1 MAKSRPI
8 LCTAGGFAL
17 LAIAL
22 ISSAQHAGYDPALW
36 GGLRYRMIGPERGGR
51 VTAVTG
57 VPSQPYTFYMGST
70 GGGVWKTVDAGHT
83 WSNISDGFFAV
94 ASMGAIEVSLS
105 NPDIVYAGTGSS
117 KIRSNV
123 SIGRGIYKSADAG
136 KTWTFAGLR
145 DTGQISTIRVHPG
158 NPDVLYVAALGNP
171 FAPNKERGVYRSTDG
186 GKNWKQILFLSD
198 TLGAADLELQPGNP
212 KVIFAC
218 MWRGERKP
226 WTIISGGREGG
237 IYKSADGG
245 DTWTK
250 LAGGLPHELFG
261 RSNVA
266 ISAAKPERI
275 YALIEAKPGS
285 GLYRSEDAGA
295 TWTLVNGSSAIITRP
310 FYYDTLGVDPNNS
323 DVVFIGDER
332 WFKSTDGGKTVRGA
346 QAPHGDHHDIWIN
359 PKNSDYMIQSNDGG
373 ANVSLDGGRTWS
385 TQTNQPTAEIY
396 QVAVDDQYPYLVYGA
411 QQDNTTVIAP
421 SLPLGNG
428 QDFRAGPGCETG
440 PIIPNPVNPEVVY
453 GSCKGQFT
461 VQDMRTT
468 DEMRY
473 WVGAESLYGN
483 GGDTLIYRF
492 QRVSPMEV
500 SPHAPYAVYYG
511 SQYLH
516 RTLDGGVTWR
526 KISPDL
532 TAHPPGAQQAPS
544 GEPITRD
551 ATGEEVYSTL
561 YAIRESPV
569 QKGVIWTGSNDG
581 LVYVTRNDGGD
592 WENVTPK
599 DLPPGGRVQNIE
611 PSPWRA
617 GTAYVAIYRYL
628 LGDFAPYIY
637 RTTDFGKSWTRL
649 TDGSNGIA
657 KDEPTRV
664 VREDPAREGLLYA
677 GTEFGMYL
685 SFDAGAHWQPFQL
698 NLPVTPVTDLKV
710 AHKDLVVSTQGRS
723 FWILDDLTPLE
734 QLSDKAAAAAA
745 WLFAPREAVRTPPRG
760 GGGGLGRASG
770 VQYPPSGAGIDYYLR
785 SAPADDITMEVLDGA
800 GSLVR
805 KFTSAGAA
813 AEERPQEA
821 AAASAEDEEG
831 GGFRMRGAA
840 TRLDKTAGMHRFT
853 WDLRYPGPWQ
863 SASRPEGPNGP
874 MAVPGKYA
882 VRLTV
887 GSWTATEPLAIVED
901 PRVTKAGVTT
911 ADLREQFEHNMRVRQ
926 LVSDVNQTVAKL
938 RAEQAKL
945 RGAAPGSA
953 AAAELANLN
962 DLAGRLL
969 TPPIRYSQPGLQ
981 THITYLYGMTNGAD
995 QKIGRDAIERYGA
1008 LRKSL
1013 DEITAEL
1020 NRVTAA
1026 GK

>member
-1 MAKSRPI
+1 MAKTLI
-8 LCTAGGFAL
+8 LSAAGGFAL
-17 LAIAL
+17 LAIAT
-22 ISSAQHAGYDPALW
+22 ISSAQHHGYDQSLW
-36 GGLRYRMIGPERGGR
+36 GGLHYRMIGPERGGR

-57 VPSQPYTFYMGST
+57 VPSQPHTFYMGST

-83 WSNISDGFFAV
+83 WTNISDGFFAV
-94 ASMGAIEVSLS
+94 ASMGAVEVSLS
-105 NPDIVYAGTGSS
+105 NPDVVYAGTGSS

-136 KTWTFAGLR
+136 KSWTFAGLR
-145 DTGQISTIRVHPG
+145 DTGQISTIRVDPG
-158 NPDVLYVAALGNP
+158 NPDVVYVAALGNP

-198 TLGAADLELQPGNP
+198 SVGAADLELQPGNP

-226 WTIISGGREGG
+226 WTIISGGLEGG
-237 IYKSADGG
+237 IYKSTDGG
-245 DTWTK
+245 DTWAK

-266 ISAAKPERI
+266 ISAARPERV

-295 TWTLVNGSSAIITRP
+295 TWTLVNGSGAIITRP
-310 FYYDTLGVDPNNS
+310 FYYDTLGVDPNNP
-323 DVVFIGDER
+323 DVVYIGDER
-332 WFKSTDGGKTVRGA
+332 WFKSTDGGKTVRSA

-373 ANVSLDGGRTWS
+373 ANVSLDGGHTWS

-396 QVAVDDQYPYLVYGA
+396 QVAVDDQYPYRVYGA

-421 SLPLGNG
+421 SLPLGDG
-428 QDFRAGPGCETG
+428 QDFRVGPGCETG
-440 PIIPNPVNPEVVY
+440 PIIPNPANPEVVY

-461 VQDMRTT
+461 VQNITTT
-468 DEMRY
+468 DEMSY

-516 RTLDGGVTWR
+516 RTLDNGVTWQ

-532 TAHPPGAQQAPS
+532 TAHPSGAPQAPS

-581 LVYVTRNDGGD
+581 LVYVTRNDGGT

-611 PSPWRA
+611 PSPHRA

-637 RTTDFGKSWTRL
+637 RTADFGKSWTRL

-677 GTEFGMYL
+677 GTEFGMYV
-685 SFDAGAHWQPFQL
+685 SFDNGAHWQPFQL

-710 AHKDLVVSTQGRS
+710 AHKDLVVSTEGRS

-734 QLSDKAAAAAA
+734 QLNDKAMAADA

-760 GGGGLGRASG
+760 GGGGLGRTSG
-770 VQYPPSGAGIDYYLR
+770 VQYPPVGAGINYYLR
-785 SAPADDITMEVLDGA
+785 SAPADDITLEVLDGQ
-800 GSLVR
+800 GQLVR
-805 KFTSAGAA
+805 KFTSAGARA
-813 AEERPQEA
+813 GGRSQEA
-821 AAASAEDEEG
+821 DGSSGDDEE

-840 TRLDKTAGMHRFT
+840 PRLDKTPGMHRFT

-863 SASRPEGPNGP
+863 SATRPEGPNGP

-882 VRLTV
+882 LRLTV
-887 GSWTATEPLAIVED
+887 GSWTATEPLTIVED

-911 ADLREQFEHNMRVRQ
+911 ADLREQFEHNMRMRQ
-926 LVSDVNQTVAKL
+926 LVSDANQLASKL
-938 RAEQAKL
+938 RGEQAKL

-962 DLAGRLL
+962 DFASRLV

-981 THITYLYGMTNGAD
+981 THITYLYSMTNSTD
-995 QKIGRDAIERYGA
+995 QKIGRDAIERYATLRHA
-1008 LRKSL
+1008 L
-1013 DEITAEL
+1013 DGITAEL